1 MSEAEVSAPVRLGS
15 SHDRSRFDC
24 GSASLNDWL
33 RSRALHNE
41 RSGASRT
48 YVACEASIVVGYYCL
63 SSTHVVRDEAPKAT
77 RRNAPDPIP
86 ATLMGRLAVD
96 QRLQG
101 RGIGRF
107 LVRDAILR
115 VLSAGEIVGTSL
127 LVVDALSSDVSRF
140 YAEQGFLASTAQP
153 LTLYLPLAPLRARL
167 PE

>member
-1 MSEAEVSAPVRLGS
+1 MSEAEVSAPVRLDS
-15 SHDRSRFDC
+15 SHERSVFDC
-24 GSASLNDWL
+24 GTESLNDWF
-33 RSRALHNE
+33 RSRALNNE

-48 YVACEASIVVGYYCL
+48 YVACEGPTVVGYYCL
-63 SSTHVVRDEAPKAT
+63 SSTHVVRVDAPKPV
-77 RRNAPDPIP
+77 RCNAPDPIP

-101 RGIGRF
+101 RGLGKL

-127 LVVDALSSDVSRF
+127 LVVDAISNDASRF
-140 YAEQGFLASTAQP
+140 YAQQGFLESATHP

-167 PE
+167 AN